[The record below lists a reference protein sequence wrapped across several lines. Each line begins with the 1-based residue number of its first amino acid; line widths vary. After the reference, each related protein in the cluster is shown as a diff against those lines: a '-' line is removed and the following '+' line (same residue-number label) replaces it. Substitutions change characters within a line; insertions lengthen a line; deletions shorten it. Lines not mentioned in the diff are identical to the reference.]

1 MTGQG
6 QRKTQAGSAAAN
18 YQNIVLKLLA
28 HFRIPLKAT
37 RVGVALDIW
46 TGEVRQPHSPLV
58 YRGGERHN
66 SRAHMAL

>member
-1 MTGQG
+1 
-6 QRKTQAGSAAAN
+6 
-18 YQNIVLKLLA
+18 LA

-37 RVGVALDIW
+37 RIGVALDIW